1 MAKKKPQTEDAAEQA
16 KLDRTHKDYEVPQ
29 DEKQA
34 VETWL
39 ARIKRVET
47 DPERKAWA
55 EQLPKFREY
64 VYGSKHDDA
73 SGSTLTR
80 TNLVFATM
88 AAMMPHLY
96 AKNPDIGVTPMPG
109 CPTDRLPMVKKVC
122 TTAEQLLTQML
133 VKEGK
138 LKRRAKSNVRSTMT
152 TAYGV
157 LKMVYQKDYHGDP
170 ITLRRIQDVQDNL
183 ARIETLTRD
192 LKEGED
198 VQEMSRQR
206 EELREQLKGLTS
218 GNEVKLFKG
227 FVIDRIRSED
237 FMVLDD
243 SIAEFDEYVDAA
255 ALGHVVWMTV
265 GKFKDQFGFEPYGAT
280 RYNRP
285 FSTKEGT
292 QAEGQTNDEMFVC
305 VIEIWDKDAQ
315 VVRTVAKGMMRWCRE
330 PYAPQNTPQRWY
342 PFYVLGFNLVE
353 GRWRPIC
360 DVELLMKLQDE
371 YNTTRTN
378 YADVRE
384 DSVPIR
390 VFRKGGNLS
399 PEDIQELSI
408 KRKNRDW
415 IGIEGNPTVPLESD
429 IMQLA
434 GLKIDPQAYDVSQIR
449 NDMDVVVGLSDAGR
463 ANLIKPKT
471 ATEAE
476 IMQQAL
482 GLRVEERRDANE
494 DMISDMGEA
503 ALEIMLRDMTL
514 DEVRQIAGDGAEWPE
529 MSTQEIFAMVNV
541 SVRAGSSG
549 KPNAAKDREQ
559 WTQLLPV
566 ISEAMQKV
574 GDLRQQGNYDMADAA
589 VELLRET
596 LRRFQERIDVD
607 SLIPPIEKD
616 EDGKPI
622 AQAQQQAQ
630 MAQQLQQ
637 LDAQLQAMQGELQTC
652 QQALQKAQAGEAAS
666 IAKIDADKA
675 LQEARIAADERVR
688 IAEAKAKAEADARIA
703 IDKAANAVQ
712 AQAIDADRAKADQ
725 EAEERRTMNAALLN
739 AAVEVT
745 KAHAEGQKAPEGEV
759 DQSAVRMEEIVAGIN
774 QTMSAL
780 TQTMEAMRTESAKRT
795 SMVEGLLTQDSAGAR
810 H

>member
-1 MAKKKPQTEDAAEQA
+1 MAKKTLKTESELDQA
-16 KLDRTHKDYEVPQ
+16 KADRTHKDYEVPE
-29 DEKQA
+29 DEKNA
-34 VETWL
+34 VTAWL
-39 ARIKRVET
+39 ARVKRVE
-47 DPERKAWA
+47 DNPERKAWA
-55 EQLPKFREY
+55 DELPKFRSY
-64 VYGSKHDDA
+64 VYGTKHNDP
-73 SGSTLTR
+73 SGSQLTR

-88 AAMMPHLY
+88 AAMMPHTY
-96 AKNPDIGVTPMPG
+96 AKNPDIGVTPLPG
-109 CPTDRLPMVKKVC
+109 CPVDRLPMVKKVC
-122 TTAEQLLTQML
+122 TTAEQLLSQML

-138 LKRRAKSNVRSTMT
+138 LKRRAKSNLRSTMGT
-152 TAYGV
+152 SYGV

-170 ITLRRIQDVQDNL
+170 LTLRRIQDVQDNL
-183 ARIETLTRD
+183 ARIETLTRNI
-192 LKEGED
+192 KEGDD
-198 VQEMSRQR
+198 VTEISRQR
-206 EELREQLKGLTS
+206 EELRGQLKGLTS

-227 FVIDRIRSED
+227 FVIDRVRSED

-243 SIAEFDEYVDAA
+243 SIAEFDEYVDAG

-265 GKFKDQFGFEPYGAT
+265 AKFKDQFGFEPFGAT
-280 RYNRP
+280 RYNQP
-285 FSTKEGT
+285 FATKEGI
-292 QAEGQTNDEMFVC
+292 QAEGQTADQMFVC

-315 VVRTVAKGMMRWCRE
+315 VVRTVAKGMQRWCRE
-330 PYAPQNTPQRWY
+330 PYAPSNTPQRWY

-353 GRWRPIC
+353 GRWRPIS

-384 DSVPIR
+384 DSVPVR
-390 VFRKGGNLS
+390 VFRKGGNLTE
-399 PEDIQELSI
+399 EDIKELSI

-415 IGIEGNPTVPLESD
+415 IGVEGNPTVPLEKD
-429 IMQLA
+429 ILQLA
-434 GLKIDPQAYDVSQIR
+434 GLTIDPQAYDVSQIR
-449 NDMDVVVGLSDAGR
+449 NDIDVVVGLSDAGR

-482 GLRVEERRDANE
+482 GLRVEERRDTNE

-514 DEVRQIAGDGAEWPE
+514 AEVRQIAGDDAEWPE

-541 SVRAGSSG
+541 AVRAGSSG

-574 GDLRQQGNYDMADAA
+574 GELRQQGNYDMADAA

-607 SLIPPIEKD
+607 SLIPPVEKG
-616 EDGKPI
+616 EDGKPL

-637 LDAQLQAMQGELQTC
+637 LDAQLQAMQGELQAC
-652 QQALQKAQAGEAAS
+652 QQALQKAQAGEASKVAQ
-666 IAKIDADKA
+666 IDADKA
-675 LQEARIAADERVR
+675 LQETRIAADERVR
-688 IAEAKAKAEADARIA
+688 IAEAQAKAAADAQVA

-712 AQAIDADRAKADQ
+712 AQAIDAEMAKADQ

-745 KAHAEGQKAPEGEV
+745 SAHLGASKASEGGV
-759 DQSAVRMEEIVAGIN
+759 DQSAVRMEEIVTGIN
-774 QTMSAL
+774 DTMGAL
-780 TQTMEAMRTESAKRT
+780 TRTMEAMRTESAKRT
-795 SMVEGLLTQDSAGAR
+795 SMVEGLLAQDEAGAR